1 MGAVPKAKRSLRVTT
16 RPDRTP
22 PGGGDTGDDPDKPG
36 LQEAGPTSEV
46 MPQPSPPPTTS
57 TPPTTPSPRARPPRG
72 MVACSLCN
80 IRYHSCPHLVIYQIP
95 LLSLALLHIILLLP
109 QDPAVVTFALS
120 PSDFHFR
127 YRRDDPALAALREA
141 CRDAFASAP
150 PAAAAADD
158 GQGGGSGG
166 SGLGLGDLCLSRAP
180 DRDEVGRARV
190 VEEYDGNDLL
200 GPHVRLDF
208 LVRVGVPL
216 LPTLAVLS
224 CSPFAVLTT
233 YRPPLQSF
241 M

>member
-1 MGAVPKAKRSLRVTT
+1 MCERPPSPFPRGHSQRKALGAVPKAKRSLRVTT

-36 LQEAGPTSEV
+36 LQEAGATSEV

-57 TPPTTPSPRARPPRG
+57 TSPTTPSPRARPPRG

-127 YRRDDPALAALREA
+127 YRRDDDALAALREA

-150 PAAAAADD
+150 PAADD
-158 GQGGGSGG
+158 GHGGGSGL
-166 SGLGLGDLCLSRAP
+166 GLGLGDLCLSRAP

-200 GPHVRLDF
+200 GPHVRLYF

-216 LPTLAVLS
+216 RPT
-224 CSPFAVLTT
+224 
-233 YRPPLQSF
+233 
-241 M
+241 